1 MATADIYTPKQIA
14 RALGVSESSLKRW
27 CDKGILPTVRTAGG
41 HRRIALSAVMQ
52 YLRETGRPI
61 VRPEV
66 LGLPATSGTGERV
79 LDRGRDKLASALVD
93 GDAVICRQV
102 IFDLF
107 LAGHSISSIGDR
119 VISPAFAKI
128 GMGWECGDV
137 EVYQERRACE
147 IVGRVLHELE
157 GIVPQGNEAA
167 PLGLGGTI
175 EGDVY
180 ELATTLV
187 SLVLR
192 QNGWRAMSLGAGLPL
207 ATMLAAIKR
216 HRPKLFWISV
226 SHVRDEA
233 AFLAEYDAFFHEASQ
248 YTLLA
253 VGGRALDSEMRSAMH
268 YTAFCDRLAHLESFV
283 ATLPKSHTA

>member
-1 MATADIYTPKQIA
+1 MATSEIYTPKQIA

-41 HRRIALSAVMQ
+41 HRRIALSAVMD
-52 YLRETGRPI
+52 YLRSTGRPI

-79 LDRGRDKLASALVD
+79 LERGRDRLAAALIE
-93 GDAVICRQV
+93 GDASICRQV

-107 LAGHSISSIGDR
+107 LAGHSISTLGDR
-119 VISPAFAKI
+119 VISPAFAQI
-128 GMGWECGDV
+128 GNGWECGSL

-157 GIVPQGNEAA
+157 GFVPQGKDDA
-167 PLGLGGTI
+167 PLAMGGTI

-180 ELATTLV
+180 ELPTTCVALV
-187 SLVLR
+187 MR
-192 QNGWRAMSLGAGLPL
+192 QSGWRTMSLGAGLPL
-207 ATMLAAIKR
+207 TTMLAAIRTHK
-216 HRPKLFWISV
+216 PKLFWVSV
-226 SHVRDEA
+226 SHIANEPQ
-233 AFLAEYDAFFHEASQ
+233 FLADYDTFFHQASQ
-248 YTLLA
+248 HTIVT
-253 VGGRALDSEMRSAMH
+253 VGGRALREELRSAMH

-283 ATLPKSHTA
+283 ATLGKA